1 MKKIRLFSGLAMLAL
16 LCQTGCTDDVV
27 SSSISVDQLPKASI
41 TGYVTTEMNLQTAGL
56 EMVPEGT
63 KLFVEVNYSDLNSS
77 ATGKW
82 KDTVSVAADGKYQ
95 VAVPATGNG
104 VTVTITPFAFEAD
117 QTQGFGALYKT
128 IKKAYNASPVQFMLR
143 SGQALSKDIT
153 YTISNLPNFVDKV
166 SISGKV
172 QANLNAAIVGL
183 ENVPDGTVI
192 NFYTSSWKDSVTVQN
207 GTYSIVVPT
216 GVLINWSS
224 KFVATKLVWVTNST
238 SIADSKYMSI
248 NYTYTI
254 TGSSYYNS
262 NTTTADLTA
271 GEGSDLTVDPM
282 SNVTVLSGKIIAD
295 IDATIPGSE
304 DLPASLDGT
313 KITFYAGDNSWGGT
327 ATITGGKYTINIP
340 RNKTIQYYATFV
352 YNKKMNSVP
361 TYSSTNYTTSGM
373 ISSTSSSTLT
383 TNLIA
388 Y

>member
-143 SGQALSKDIT
+143 SGQALAKDIT

-166 SISGKV
+166 SVSGKV